1 MILIWSHRGRIQVKD
16 FHYFSQG
23 VFFLMSISVDLFADG
38 NDFSWE
44 TIQKGRNI
52 YYQKQLANEIINQ
65 MTEVLSLLSSSINI
79 NLNIGQNLK
88 INTSQVFM
96 SLETQSLES
105 LSNKLVKQVG
115 NGQIQIPQNFNSN
128 LSTNS
133 KISIRVS

>member
-1 MILIWSHRGRIQVKD
+1 MILIWSHHGRIQVKD
-16 FHYFSQG
+16 FHRWHDNFYII
-23 VFFLMSISVDLFADG
+23 SISKDLFASG

-44 TIQKGRNI
+44 TIQKNRNI

-65 MTEVLSLLSSSINI
+65 MNEVVSLLSSSINI
-79 NLNIGQNLK
+79 NLNIGQNSK

-96 SLETQSLES
+96 SLERQSLES
-105 LSNKLVKQVG
+105 LSNKLVRQVG
-115 NGQIQIPQNFNSN
+115 NAQIQLPENFNSN